1 MVSCVKTNIFLSY
14 FNRNKEWTPAAVFN
28 LTTSV
33 YNFTFNTLDLLLPLP
48 EEKIEAMKAEEE
60 AMKAEEAMKEE
71 GVTEGAGVAQ
81 LY

>member
-1 MVSCVKTNIFLSY
+1 M
-14 FNRNKEWTPAAVFN
+14 AVFN

-60 AMKAEEAMKEE
+60 AMKEE

>member
-1 MVSCVKTNIFLSY
+1 MSY

-33 YNFTFNTLDLLLPLP
+33 YNFTFNALDLLLPLP
-48 EEKIEAMKAEEE
+48 EEKIE